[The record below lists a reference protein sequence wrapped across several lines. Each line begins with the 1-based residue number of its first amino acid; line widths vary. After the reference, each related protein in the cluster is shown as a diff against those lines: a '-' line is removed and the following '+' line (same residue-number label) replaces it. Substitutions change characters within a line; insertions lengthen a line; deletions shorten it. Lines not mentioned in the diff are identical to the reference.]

1 MGREWKKNNSN
12 KKKVKKKQNQFL
24 ANFSENFK
32 ETFFNDLRFDNND
45 MDEQIAVLT
54 LLFLSLFLNQNFAKF
69 EIIRSFVGDSLS
81 DRGARL
87 QIET

>member
-1 MGREWKKNNSN
+1 MKEKQSLI
-12 KKKVKKKQNQFL
+12 KKVKKNQNQFL
-24 ANFSENFK
+24 AKFSENFRK
-32 ETFFNDLRFDNND
+32 TFFNDLRFDNND

-54 LLFLSLFLNQNFAKF
+54 LFFLSLFLNQNFAKF

>member
-1 MGREWKKNNSN
+1 MKEKQSLI
-12 KKKVKKKQNQFL
+12 KKVKKNQNQFL
-24 ANFSENFK
+24 AKFSENFRK
-32 ETFFNDLRFDNND
+32 TFFNDLRFDNND